1 MTKSQSDIYDTYFKA
16 AQSEALS
23 IMRDEAGFQRSRF
36 LILTLLLRLRQIC
49 CHPRLTKEELSGK
62 GLSGKLEALRELV
75 DSICAENHKVLVFSQ
90 FSKML
95 EIIQEDL
102 SDYKDQILTM
112 TGKTQNRQEIIDAF
126 KENPETRIFL
136 MTLKVGGVGLNLT
149 EADYVIIFDPWW
161 NPASEAQAI
170 DRTHRI
176 GQNKPVF
183 VYRLIAKDSIE
194 EKVLELQKRKQS
206 VADGVLSGS
215 ERDGGSFGK
224 EELTYLFS

>member
-1 MTKSQSDIYDTYFKA
+1 MLHLIAKHLRKKGIEYYHFDGDTEISKRQEMVNAFN
-16 AQSEALS
+16 SENDTA
-23 IMRDEAGFQRSRF
+23 RVF
-36 LILTLLLRLRQIC
+36 LI
-49 CHPRLTKEELSGK
+49 S
-62 GLSGKLEALRELV
+62 
-75 DSICAENHKVLVFSQ
+75 
-90 FSKML
+90 
-95 EIIQEDL
+95 
-102 SDYKDQILTM
+102 
-112 TGKTQNRQEIIDAF
+112 
-126 KENPETRIFL
+126 
-136 MTLKVGGVGLNLT
+136 LKAGNTGLNLT
-149 EADYVIIFDPWW
+149 AADYVFLIDPWW
-161 NPASEAQAI
+161 NTAVEQQAI